1 MIYISIS
8 KEWWRCF
15 IVSKLHNISYIT
27 RGKNLMITAINRS
40 DWGNQL
46 DSEGGDDAK
55 TWAQISTSTEVSDP
69 KESVHAEIFS
79 SFAEGDGIGWLP
91 YVTGNGISMYLF
103 SEKLPKKWN
112 RIINNPFNTIP
123 KRLDV
128 LAGRFNVISRS
139 FLGREKHVSPEET
152 TKKWEV
158 ISARNGCFSVVSCP
172 RVDRKTKKKKLK
184 YKRNKK

>member
-1 MIYISIS
+1 
-8 KEWWRCF
+8 
-15 IVSKLHNISYIT
+15 
-27 RGKNLMITAINRS
+27 
-40 DWGNQL
+40 
-46 DSEGGDDAK
+46 
-55 TWAQISTSTEVSDP
+55 
-69 KESVHAEIFS
+69 
-79 SFAEGDGIGWLP
+79 
-91 YVTGNGISMYLF
+91 MYLF

-152 TKKWEV
+152 AKKWEV

-172 RVDRKTKKKKLK
+172 RVDQKTKQKKILK
-184 YKRNKK
+184 YKKNKK